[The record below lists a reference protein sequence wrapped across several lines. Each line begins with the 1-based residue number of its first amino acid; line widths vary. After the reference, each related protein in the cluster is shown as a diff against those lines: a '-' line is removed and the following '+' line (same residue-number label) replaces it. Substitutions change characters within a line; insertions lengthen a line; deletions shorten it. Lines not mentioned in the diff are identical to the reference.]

1 MTRGDDQRV
10 RDVHRSILVRDG
22 LRPFFLDERGLHL
35 LDQRMLPHEERWHT
49 FTDVE
54 DVAVAIET
62 LAVRGAPA
70 IGGAAALGMVLAARR
85 GLDLHEADRRLRA
98 TRPTAKNLFA
108 ALDEVKAAWSAV
120 SAPDR
125 LAAVVDAAE
134 RHVLADE
141 AACAAMGAH
150 GAALIA
156 DGDVI
161 ITICHSGALAT
172 CGQGTGLG
180 VIKSAHAQGKRVC
193 VVALETRPLLQGA
206 RLTAWEC
213 LKEGIPVTLIT
224 DGMSAFAIERLGVT
238 RAVVGAD
245 RIAQDGATANK
256 IGTRTLATACAA
268 ARVPFHVA
276 APFSTFDVTLARG
289 ADIPIEERAADEV
302 RSARGTP
309 IAPPDVPVWNPSFDV
324 TPPALITS
332 FITER
337 GVLTPPF

>member
-1 MTRGDDQRV
+1 M
-10 RDVHRSILVRDG
+10 LVRDG
-22 LRPFFLDERGLHL
+22 LRPFFLDARGLHL
-35 LDQRMLPHEERWHT
+35 LDQRALPHEERWQL

-54 DVAVAIET
+54 QVAAAIET

-70 IGGAAALGMVLAARR
+70 IGGAAALGMVLAARA
-85 GLDLHEADRRLRA
+85 GLDLASADARLRK
-98 TRPTAKNLFA
+98 TRPTAKNLFG
-108 ALDEVKAAWSAV
+108 ALDEVKAAWSTA
-120 SAPDR
+120 SPDAR

-141 AACAAMGAH
+141 AACAAMGTH
-150 GAALIA
+150 GAELVK
-156 DGDVI
+156 DGDVV

-180 VIKSAHAQGKRVC
+180 VIKSARAQGKQVRVI
-193 VVALETRPLLQGA
+193 ALETRPLLQGA

-213 LKEGIPVTLIT
+213 LREHIPCTLIT
-224 DGMSAFAIERLGVT
+224 DGMSAFAVERLGVT

-245 RIAQDGATANK
+245 RIARDGSTANK
-256 IGTRTLATACAA
+256 IGTRTLATVCAA

-276 APFSTFDVTLARG
+276 APLSTFDRSLASG

-302 RSARGTP
+302 RSARGMP
-309 IAPPDVPVWNPSFDV
+309 LAPADVPVWNPSFDV
-324 TPPALITS
+324 TPPALVTS

>member
-1 MTRGDDQRV
+1 MNDPK
-10 RDVHRSILVRDG
+10 RSILVRDG
-22 LRPFFLDERGLHL
+22 LRPFFLDARGLHL
-35 LDQRMLPHEERWHT
+35 IDQRLLPHEERWHV

-70 IGGAAALGMVLAARR
+70 IGGAAALGMVLAARA
-85 GLDLHEADRRLRA
+85 GLDLAVADARLRR
-98 TRPTAKNLFA
+98 TRPTAKNLFV
-108 ALDEVKAAWSAV
+108 ALDEVKAAWST
-120 SAPDR
+120 APAAER
-125 LAAVVDAAE
+125 LGAVVDAAE

-150 GAALIA
+150 GAALIK

-180 VIKSAHAQGKRVC
+180 VVKSARALGKRVR
-193 VVALETRPLLQGA
+193 VIALETRPLLQGA

-213 LKEGIPVTLIT
+213 LREGIPCTLIT
-224 DGMSAFAIERLGVT
+224 DGMSAFAVERLGVT

-245 RIAQDGATANK
+245 RIARDGSTANK
-256 IGTRTLATACAA
+256 IGTRTLATVCAA
-268 ARVPFHVA
+268 ARLPFHVA
-276 APFSTFDVTLARG
+276 APSSTFDRSLATG

-309 IAPPDVPVWNPSFDV
+309 LAPVDVPVWNPSFDV

>member
-1 MTRGDDQRV
+1 MNDPN
-10 RDVHRSILVRDG
+10 RSILVRAG
-22 LRPFFLDERGLHL
+22 LRPFFLDAQGLHL
-35 LDQRMLPHEERWHT
+35 LDQRALPHEERWHT

-70 IGGAAALGMVLAARR
+70 IGGAAALGMVLAARA
-85 GLDLHEADRRLRA
+85 GLDLEAADRRLRA

-108 ALDEVKAAWSAV
+108 ALDEVKAAWTAV
-120 SAPDR
+120 PPAAR
-125 LAAVVDAAE
+125 LDAVVDAAE

-141 AACAAMGAH
+141 AACARMGEH
-150 GAALIA
+150 GAALIH
-156 DGDVI
+156 DGDVV

-172 CGQGTGLG
+172 CGIGTGLG
-180 VIKSAHAQGKRVC
+180 VIKSAHAQGKRVR
-193 VVALETRPLLQGA
+193 VIALETRPLLQGA

-213 LKEGIPVTLIT
+213 LKVGIPVTLIT
-224 DGMSAFAIERLGVT
+224 DGMSAFAVERLGVT

-245 RIAQDGATANK
+245 RIARDGSTANK
-256 IGTRTLATACAA
+256 IGTRTLATVCAA

-276 APFSTFDVTLARG
+276 APFSTFDRTIARG

-302 RSARGTP
+302 RGARGTP
-309 IAPPDVPVWNPSFDV
+309 IAPHDVPVWNPSFDV
-324 TPPALITS
+324 TPPALIAS